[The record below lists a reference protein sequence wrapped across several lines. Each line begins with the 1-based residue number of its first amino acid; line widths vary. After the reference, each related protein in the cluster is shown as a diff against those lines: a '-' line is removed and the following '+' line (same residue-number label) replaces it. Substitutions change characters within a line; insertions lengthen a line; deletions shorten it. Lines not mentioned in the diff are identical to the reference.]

1 MNIMFLLAM
10 EEAAPLAGVG
20 VVVTGA
26 PLAGGTTGVTAAGG
40 GVVAFGA
47 GMAGG
52 TAVGAGATVV
62 TLGAGTGAAVVTL
75 GAAGTGMAPGSA
87 AGGAGGA
94 VVTFGAGA
102 DGGCNVGEEVFASGG
117 TTPGTVTLAG
127 ATEVTLG
134 AGTGTGDGAI
144 VVTFGVTPGTGAGAI
159 VETFGADGTTV
170 GLGTG
175 TGAEVNTVAG
185 GGTGAAVAP
194 GCTGAGVVA
203 LGAAEE
209 PGYTEACRRCPSCC
223 LCFDFTLLIWF
234 FTLLAMAL
242 DTITENKR
250 RCKPQAVLFHLY
262 ISISCPHAYH

>member
-1 MNIMFLLAM
+1 M
-10 EEAAPLAGVG
+10 AA
-20 VVVTGA
+20 
-26 PLAGGTTGVTAAGG
+26 
-40 GVVAFGA
+40 
-47 GMAGG
+47 
-52 TAVGAGATVV
+52 
-62 TLGAGTGAAVVTL
+62 
-75 GAAGTGMAPGSA
+75 GSA
-87 AGGAGGA
+87 AGAGGGA

-102 DGGCNVGEEVFASGG
+102 AGGCNVGEEVFASGG

-134 AGTGTGDGAI
+134 AGTGAGDGAI
-144 VVTFGVTPGTGAGAI
+144 GVTFGVTPGTGAGAI

-175 TGAEVNTVAG
+175 TGAGVIAVAG

-203 LGAAEE
+203 LGAADGVTEE

-223 LCFDFTLLIWF
+223 LCFDLRLLAWF

-242 DTITENKR
+242 DTITTR
-250 RCKPQAVLFHLY
+250 MTASRCLPLMFLNSSAALFV
-262 ISISCPHAYH
+262 AQ